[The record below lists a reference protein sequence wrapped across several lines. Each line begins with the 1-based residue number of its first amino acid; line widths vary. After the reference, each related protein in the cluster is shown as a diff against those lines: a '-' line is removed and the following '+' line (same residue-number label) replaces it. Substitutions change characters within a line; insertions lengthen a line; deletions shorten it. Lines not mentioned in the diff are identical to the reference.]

1 MFRTERDQLAA
12 RHPGITIDHVIAE
25 PSPDWTGR
33 TGFLTA
39 GTIATLAG
47 PLHGRMVY
55 ACGAQAL
62 DPFALV
68 QLTALGQPRKRIRFE
83 ANGAPTEPSAQPHW
97 PAGVDPSEEV
107 TVTVGANTFRSRRD
121 RPLLDALEDNGIR
134 PEAACRSGECSLG
147 RMRVVERDAHRRRG
161 QAAAPMRRS
170 ATPIPASPTRA
181 PMWRSIYDF
190 RHEPLPK

>member
-1 MFRTERDQLAA
+1 
-12 RHPGITIDHVIAE
+12 
-25 PSPDWTGR
+25 
-33 TGFLTA
+33 
-39 GTIATLAG
+39 
-47 PLHGRMVY
+47 MVY